1 MAGIIYNDRFRIV
14 VDDIRKSINQILD
27 DANITPAQV
36 AYWVRLT
43 ANKLLG
49 QHIQKRSSGAFLSTF
64 DNIPIL
70 VSASSLPSDIVK
82 QRKFF
87 QLPGE
92 VFDFD
97 SDRGIEYIS
106 YTSNGGPLA
115 PARFTQV
122 TFTRTTPKQSH
133 WLYKSPYTTPKPDNP
148 YWYRVGHNIY
158 LLGIEK
164 IAVASLELAA
174 YMPIDPLEMLDVN
187 YDAPF
192 EFPAEL
198 MDTLK
203 RQTIDMARFSFLFPR
218 ESESNSGQ
226 QELEPTIPIA
236 KTASVNAA
244 NQPTE

>member
-64 DNIPIL
+64 DNIPVL
-70 VSASSLPSDIVK
+70 VSASSLPTDIVK

-133 WLYKSPYTTPKPDNP
+133 WLYKSPYTTPKPENP

-203 RQTIDMARFSFLFPR
+203 RQTIDMARFSFLFPK
-218 ESESNSGQ
+218 ESMANEGEEEQKNAAIVPKVQ
-226 QELEPTIPIA
+226 
-236 KTASVNAA
+236 SVN
-244 NQPTE
+244 QPAQPAE